1 MAPPQRQKNL
11 KVAES
16 INSDQAAL
24 RNIIVHDDVSD
35 EKELKFLQLLEAK
48 EKLGILSREDIQEL
62 VVLDDPVETLT
73 LKILKRLNKMS
84 TYDPGFQQICSVM
97 GSNSRQEIAKKLA
110 SRYVASAALK
120 NVVRRVVGQTDLSS
134 LGEEEL
140 GADLGKARALATNPM
155 SASQS
160 QGFAEGY
167 LSSVGQQQL

>member
-11 KVAES
+11 RVHES

-73 LKILKRLNKMS
+73 LKILRAVANAPATHMKGS
-84 TYDPGFQQICSVM
+84 IGHGVCDQQTGVCACEAGYN
-97 GSNSRQEIAKKLA
+97 GSSCEVFNLREC
-110 SRYVASAALK
+110 
-120 NVVRRVVGQTDLSS
+120 NVGHRRPV
-134 LGEEEL
+134 
-140 GADLGKARALATNPM
+140 ARA
-155 SASQS
+155 
-160 QGFAEGY
+160 
-167 LSSVGQQQL
+167 